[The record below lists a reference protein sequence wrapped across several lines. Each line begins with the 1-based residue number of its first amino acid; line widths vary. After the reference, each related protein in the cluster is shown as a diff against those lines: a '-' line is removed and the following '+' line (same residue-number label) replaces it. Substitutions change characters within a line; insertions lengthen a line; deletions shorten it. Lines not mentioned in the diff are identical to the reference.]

1 MNKEL
6 MFKLSSDLVKI
17 TNEEVRQA
25 IIKLASILN
34 QKKDDS
40 YYIPRNLCDIFFYIN
55 NAHLDF
61 DDRTD
66 IYNTFIKN
74 IDDLSKFMK
83 KNMFEKKEF
92 LLALLSEYRY
102 LSLDN
107 RAKFLFYSNNILE
120 YLIDKNYELSNNYR
134 FNKVKEN
141 VLNNVKYKLETI
153 KDNIERRRKRKTE
166 KSIYNKLTS
175 INKDK

>member
-1 MNKEL
+1 MNKDL

-17 TNEEVRQA
+17 TNDEVRQA
-25 IIKLASILN
+25 IIRLTSILN

-40 YYIPRNLCDIFFYIN
+40 YYIPRNLCDVSSSIN
-55 NAHLDF
+55 NTHLCF
-61 DDRTD
+61 DDRTV

-74 IDDLSKFMK
+74 VDDLSKFMK
-83 KNMFEKKEF
+83 KSIFEKKEF
-92 LLALLSEYRY
+92 LLALLSEYRDFA
-102 LSLDN
+102 LDD
-107 RAKFLFYSNNILE
+107 RAEFLFSSNDFLD
-120 YLIDKNYELSNNYR
+120 YLIDKNYKLSNNYR

-153 KDNIERRRKRKTE
+153 KDNIEQGRKRKTE
-166 KSIYNKLTS
+166 KLIYNKLAS